1 MRYVVKTFKYF
12 CYYLALFFIVLICS
26 LLNYE
31 KFLNDS
37 IFNIIEFI
45 VLSPIVTIQTVA
57 DNFISA
63 GSKDSFIILLI
74 LFYCYILS
82 RSNKVQKIILLGS
95 VLSFMIAMMII
106 PPIIPYTETVS
117 MNGIEQRWNRAA
129 NAYAYEINKVQNFKI
144 LIVFL
149 IGTISLC
156 YLARKKKKPK
166 KALPSSVLLFGL
178 NPFGNSK

>member
-12 CYYLALFFIVLICS
+12 CYYSALFFIALIC
-26 LLNYE
+26 LILNEE

-37 IFNIIEFI
+37 IFNTISFI
-45 VLSPIVTIQTVA
+45 VISPIATIQTVL
-57 DNFISA
+57 DNLISG
-63 GSKDSFIILLI
+63 GSRDSYIILLI

-95 VLSFMIAMMII
+95 VLSFMLAMMII
-106 PPIIPYTETVS
+106 PPIIPYMETVS
-117 MNGIEQRWNRAA
+117 MNGSEQRWYRAA
-129 NAYAYEINKVQNFKI
+129 DSYAYEINKVQNLKI

-156 YLARKKKKPK
+156 YLARKKKTQDNNISTSI
-166 KALPSSVLLFGL
+166 SSAWI
-178 NPFGNSK
+178 N

>member
-1 MRYVVKTFKYF
+1 MRHVLKTLKYF
-12 CYYLALFFIVLICS
+12 GYYLALLFIALIC
-26 LLNYE
+26 LILNEE
-31 KFLNDS
+31 KILHDS
-37 IFNIIEFI
+37 IFNIISFI
-45 VLSPIVTIQTVA
+45 VISPIATIQTVL
-57 DNFISA
+57 DNLIS
-63 GSKDSFIILLI
+63 GWSRDSYIILLI

-95 VLSFMIAMMII
+95 VLSFLIAMMII

-117 MNGIEQRWNRAA
+117 MNGIEQRWNQAA

-156 YLARKKKKPK
+156 YLARKKKTQVNNISTSI
-166 KALPSSVLLFGL
+166 SSA
-178 NPFGNSK
+178 